1 MAFEVEQK
9 PRLPPQKRVNKGPAV
24 KQGMHG
30 AEAADEDVFVPTM
43 NPVALEEYARGKT
56 QI

>member
-9 PRLPPQKRVNKGPAV
+9 PRLPAQKRVNKGPAV

-43 NPVALEEYARGKT
+43 NPVALEE
-56 QI
+56 